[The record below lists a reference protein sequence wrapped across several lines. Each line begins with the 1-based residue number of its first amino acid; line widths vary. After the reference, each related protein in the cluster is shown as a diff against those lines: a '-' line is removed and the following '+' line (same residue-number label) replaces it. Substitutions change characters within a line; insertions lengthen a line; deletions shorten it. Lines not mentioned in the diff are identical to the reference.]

1 MRILYALH
9 AYKPAYRIGGPVLSV
24 SSAAEMLVRKGHEVT
39 VFTTTSNLDQEL
51 DDARM
56 REVQKHLE
64 NCSACLPHADFGQRF
79 LNALNGA
86 RQRHLT
92 PPAVRSQVMAALA
105 ADGFRQD

>member
-1 MRILYALH
+1 MPDEIRSIDCRTA
-9 AYKPAYRIGGPVLSV
+9 V
-24 SSAAEMLVRKGHEVT
+24 SKLWD
-39 VFTTTSNLDQEL
+39 FLDQEL

-105 ADGFRQD
+105 SDGFRQD